1 MFNIGLF
8 ILGFLLMLYG
18 NFFILI
24 YINLLNSGYNIT
36 SFISYL
42 FKRSDIYFVIIGLI
56 MIIISLI
63 RKD

>member
-1 MFNIGLF
+1 
-8 ILGFLLMLYG
+8 MLYG